1 MAKLPYVLFFHLG
14 RQWGQGGGDINQL
27 FHQRTTLSSY
37 LGESIY
43 EVNGRKVYTTHYSEI
58 RKQACKKE

>member
-1 MAKLPYVLFFHLG
+1 VGVKTPFFSSLPLG
-14 RQWGQGGGDINQL
+14 RRGVVGGGGDTNQL
-27 FHQRTTLSSY
+27 FYTRTTLSSY

-43 EVNGRKVYTTHYSEI
+43 DSRKEGIHYYEI